1 MTYAVLSSKA
11 PTECINRLEALGFC
25 VLTLPPFERLACPV
39 DTHADM
45 LFFHYNKYIV
55 THREYYIEARDVFDT
70 LEKTCG
76 MSVISADDEIKSS
89 YPHDIAY
96 NAILLCGS
104 LFSNTK
110 HTSSILL
117 DMMKKENIPAT
128 NTKQGYA
135 ACSTLALSC
144 DFVITADTSLCRA
157 YQKRGIRVCMISN
170 GSVSLPPY
178 DCGFIGGASG
188 VYGDTVYFAGDIDTH
203 SDAEKIKN
211 AITACGKRHVSLSKK
226 PLCDI
231 GGIKFFE
238 SNINNKPSL

>member
-55 THREYYIEARDVFDT
+55 THREYYREARDIFDT

-76 MSVISADDEIKSS
+76 MTVVLSDDEIKSG

-96 NAILLCGS
+96 NAVLLGGS
-104 LFSNTK
+104 LFANTK

-117 DMMKKENIPAT
+117 DMMKKENIPAA
-128 NTKQGYA
+128 NTKQGYT
-135 ACSTLALSC
+135 ACSTLVVRNDL
-144 DFVITADTSLCRA
+144 VITADTSLSDA
-157 YQKRGIRVCMISN
+157 YQKCGISVCMISN

-178 DCGFIGGASG
+178 DYGFIGGASG
-188 VYGDTVYFAGDIDTH
+188 VHGDTVYFAGDIDTH

-211 AITACGKRHVSLSKK
+211 AITACEKKYISLSKEH
-226 PLCDI
+226 LCDI
-231 GGIKFFE
+231 GGIKFFD
-238 SNINNKPSL
+238 SI